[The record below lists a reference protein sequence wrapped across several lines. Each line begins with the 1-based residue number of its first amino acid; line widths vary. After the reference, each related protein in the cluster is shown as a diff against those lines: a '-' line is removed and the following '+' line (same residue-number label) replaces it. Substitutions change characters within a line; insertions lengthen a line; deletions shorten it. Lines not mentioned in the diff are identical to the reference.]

1 MKSLGLNEIRE
12 RYLKF
17 FESKGHLRLESFPL
31 VPVNDNSLLL
41 INSGMAPMK
50 KYFLGEALPPSKRVV
65 NCQKCIRT
73 PDIENVGK
81 TSRHGTFFEMLGN
94 FSFGD
99 YFKKDAIPWAWE
111 FFTKEMEIP
120 EEKLYISVFLDDD
133 EAYEIWTKE
142 IGVPESRM
150 VRLGR
155 EDNFWEHGSGPC
167 GPCSEIYF
175 DRGEENGCGRP
186 DCAPGCDCDR
196 FVEIWNLVFTQLD
209 SDGKGNYTRLEKPNI
224 DTGMGLERLAC
235 VMQGVGNLFEV
246 DTIQNIMR
254 HISAIAGVEYGKDER
269 TDISL
274 RVITDHVRSTVFMV
288 ADGILPSN
296 EGRGY
301 VLRRLLRRA
310 ARHGRLLGV
319 HEEFLYKVC
328 ETVVG
333 ENLTAYPELK
343 ENQDYIVRIVNAE
356 EARFSRTI
364 DQGMEML
371 NQLIDR
377 FERHRQEKGSKIL
390 SGEAAFKLYD
400 TFGFPID
407 LTREIIA
414 ERQMA
419 LDEEGF
425 SKLMEM
431 QRKRAREARA
441 KQSDTSWVTES
452 LPITEIETVFV
463 GYEAN
468 NSQST
473 LVNLILE
480 GELVDGVQQGDE
492 CTVVLDRS
500 PFYAE
505 SGGQVGDTGKL
516 VSDHGEIRINDCI
529 KTVSGVYLHN
539 AVVVKGSFM
548 AGDLVTAQI
557 DVQRRQAIRR
567 NHTSAHM
574 LQAALRQVLGDHI
587 HQAGSYVDDQR
598 MRFDFNHFEA
608 MTREEVKKVE
618 HLVNEKIL
626 EGIPVTVN
634 EMKQDEAKQIGALA
648 LFGEKYGDVVRVVQI
663 PEFSTEF
670 CGGTHVDNTAKL
682 GLFRIL
688 SEGSVAAGVRRIEAT
703 TGWGVLETLDDTEE
717 MLMRSANLLKL
728 QNPTDLFA
736 KIHAAINEAKE
747 KDREI
752 ESLNQKLADN
762 MVGSLLSGMR
772 RIGELEFISASFTD
786 GNTDI
791 LRSACDRLK
800 ADCPN
805 AVVLLSNIS
814 GGKGVLMTACGRSAI
829 EAGVH
834 AGKLIKEIA
843 TRAGGSGGG
852 KPDSAMAG
860 FKDLDKVKAVME
872 AAPEVIANMLK

>member
-1 MKSLGLNEIRE
+1 
-12 RYLKF
+12 
-17 FESKGHLRLESFPL
+17 
-31 VPVNDNSLLL
+31 
-41 INSGMAPMK
+41 
-50 KYFLGEALPPSKRVV
+50 
-65 NCQKCIRT
+65 
-73 PDIENVGK
+73 
-81 TSRHGTFFEMLGN
+81 
-94 FSFGD
+94 
-99 YFKKDAIPWAWE
+99 
-111 FFTKEMEIP
+111 
-120 EEKLYISVFLDDD
+120 
-133 EAYEIWTKE
+133 
-142 IGVPESRM
+142 
-150 VRLGR
+150 
-155 EDNFWEHGSGPC
+155 
-167 GPCSEIYF
+167 
-175 DRGEENGCGRP
+175 
-186 DCAPGCDCDR
+186 
-196 FVEIWNLVFTQLD
+196 VEIWNLVFTQFD
-209 SDGKGNYTRLEKPNI
+209 GDGKGNYTRLEKPNI

-343 ENQDYIVRIVNAE
+343 ENQDYIVRIVKAE

-473 LVNLILE
+473 LLNLILE

-492 CTVVLDRS
+492 CTVVLDRT

-516 VSDHGEIRINDCI
+516 VSDHGEIRINDC
-529 KTVSGVYLHN
+529 KKAASGVYLHN

-626 EGIPVTVN
+626 KGIPVTVD

-648 LFGEKYGDVVRVVQI
+648 LFGEKYGGVVRVVQI

-736 KIHAAINEAKE
+736 KIHAAVNESKE

-805 AVVLLSNIS
+805 AVVLISNIS

>member
-142 IGVPESRM
+142 IGVLESHM
-150 VRLGR
+150 IRLGK